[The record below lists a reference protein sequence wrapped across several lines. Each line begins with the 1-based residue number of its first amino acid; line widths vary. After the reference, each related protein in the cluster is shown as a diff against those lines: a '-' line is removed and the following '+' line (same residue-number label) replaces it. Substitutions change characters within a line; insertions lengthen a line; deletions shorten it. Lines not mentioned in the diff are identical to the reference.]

1 MGQVSNSVFTKGPNG
16 SWEWHIRGEARLP
29 LGGQLHNSA
38 SSDPL
43 AVRAGMQR
51 IKELG
56 GDLVIGAVNWDF
68 LEPREGEYD
77 FRQVDDQLSAARE
90 YDLDLVLIFFGA
102 FKNAGSTYAP
112 SWVRRDLD
120 RFPRALIGET
130 APVGF
135 ERVDRPVLSLFDS
148 DLLDVEAR
156 ALGVLSRHIAESDSE
171 GRVVLL
177 QVDNEVG
184 LLGDSRD
191 RSVGAEKAWREPVPD
206 RLIDAL
212 ASGELA
218 NTELFALWE
227 EQGRRTGVPWEDSFG
242 PGPRVDETF
251 MAWYFASHL
260 EALAS
265 ASKRALDVP
274 HYANAWLGP
283 QPGQEE
289 AGQYPSGGPASRVLE
304 VWRVAAPSIDLLA
317 PDVYIDDVKGPLARY
332 GNGEGPLFI
341 SESRFSAGSLAWAV
355 GSGACGFS
363 VFGIEDSRLNNQLS
377 RLMRRVH
384 EAQGIIL
391 AARRVSGVYPIL
403 LEPGET
409 SSITIGHVVYTF
421 SSAVDR
427 LRSILLDAGVK
438 IRSDLGQALEETE
451 TGLVPSFADT
461 RALGVIVD
469 VGDDEILVIGQ
480 GIMVDVEGR
489 NGLRVEI
496 DSVEEG
502 RFVDGRWVRGRSL
515 NGDERLEILPLDD
528 IGTTRIRILEPKGGS

>member
-1 MGQVSNSVFTKGPNG
+1 MGEASNSVFVKAPNG
-16 SWEWHIRGEARLP
+16 SWEWRIRGEARLP

-38 SSDPL
+38 PSDPL
-43 AVRAGMQR
+43 AVRAGMRR

-56 GDLVIGAVNWDF
+56 GDLVIGAVNWDLF
-68 LEPREGEYD
+68 EPREGEYD

-112 SWVRRDLD
+112 SWVRGDLD

-130 APVGF
+130 AVAGF
-135 ERVDRPVLSLFDS
+135 ERAGRPVLSLFDS
-148 DLLDVEAR
+148 DLLEVEAR
-156 ALGVLSRHIAESDSE
+156 ALCALSCRIAETDSE
-171 GRVVLL
+171 RRVVLL

-191 RSVGAEKAWREPVPD
+191 RSAGAEKAWKEPVPD
-206 RLIDAL
+206 RLIEAL

-218 NTELFALWE
+218 STELFALWE
-227 EQGRRTGVPWEDSFG
+227 ERGRRRGVPWEDSFG
-242 PGPRVDETF
+242 PGPRVDEAF
-251 MAWYFASHL
+251 MAWHFASHL

-265 ASKRALDVP
+265 VSKRELDIP

-317 PDVYIDDVKGPLARY
+317 PDVYVDDVKGPLARY
-332 GNGEGPLFI
+332 GSSEGPLFI
-341 SESRFSAGSLAWAV
+341 SESRLSAGNLAWAV

-363 VFGIEDSRLNNQLS
+363 VFGIEDSRLDNQLS
-377 RLMRRVH
+377 RLIRRVR
-384 EAQGIIL
+384 EAQDSIL

-409 SSITIGHVVYTF
+409 SSIAIGRAVYTF

-427 LRSILLDAGVK
+427 LRSILLDAGVR
-438 IRSDLGQALEETE
+438 IRSDLGRALEETE

-461 RALGVIVD
+461 RALGVVID

-502 RFVDGRWVRGRSL
+502 RFIDGCWVRGRSL

-528 IGTTRIRILEPKGGS
+528 IGTTRIRVLEPRGQ